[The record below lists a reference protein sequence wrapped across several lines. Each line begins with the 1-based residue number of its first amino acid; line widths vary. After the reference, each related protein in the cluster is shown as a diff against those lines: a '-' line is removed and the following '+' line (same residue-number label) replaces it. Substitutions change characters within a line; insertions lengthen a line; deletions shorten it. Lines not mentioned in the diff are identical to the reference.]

1 MTLANVDVIK
11 KWSSMVVAAILLCSC
26 HPKSCVIEPTITWV
40 PQQRTIDC
48 LGSAFPD
55 LEIDERQQDWAKE
68 LIIAQAFAKEFDLYR
83 AITSF
88 KRALV
93 LIPRRLTQR
102 KMQIE
107 YGLVESYY
115 LGQKFEDAYEI
126 FEKSS
131 LLEVTPEFP
140 AFGQLLII
148 LYDSYLQAG
157 LQEKA
162 SRILAIIEKGN
173 PEIALKLLQYAPITQ
188 ADFVEMQKIDD
199 CSLNEFLFQYD
210 KESLSVEKAQF
221 LNAVLPGA
229 GYYYVGQ
236 TKSAITS
243 FVINAL
249 FAAAAYHFFE
259 RGDIAAGIITTSLE
273 MGWYLG
279 GINGAG
285 LEAKEYNTRLYE
297 NKAKDYMIQKKIF
310 PILLF
315 ETAF

>member
-11 KWSSMVVAAILLCSC
+11 KWWHMLAAMVLLCGC
-26 HPKSCVIEPTITWV
+26 HPKSCVVEPSITWV

-68 LIIAQAFAKEFDLYR
+68 LMIAREFAKEFDLYR

-93 LIPRRLTQR
+93 LIPRHLAER

-115 LGQKFEDAYEI
+115 LGQKFQDAYEI
-126 FEKSS
+126 FERSS

-157 LQEKA
+157 LKEKA
-162 SRILAIIEKGN
+162 SRILAIIEKVN
-173 PEIALKLLQYAPITQ
+173 PAVALKLLQYAPITQ
-188 ADFVEMQKIDD
+188 ADFVEMQQIDD

-221 LNAVLPGA
+221 LNAILPGA

-249 FAAAAYHFFE
+249 FTAAAYHFFE

-273 MGWYLG
+273 MGWYFG

-297 NKAKDYMIQKKIF
+297 NKAKDYMIQNKIF